1 MIKFYSLLEQP
12 DEITCGPTSATMV
25 LKYYGIDANIDEVKK
40 LTRTTW
46 YTHKQKDYGMTAPVM
61 ISIALNHYGLNSV
74 MKTGS
79 MKRIKSVVSQNTPC
93 IVLVRSGEYTMHYVV
108 VVGYDNNMIFYAN
121 PTDASITGISESEF
135 MDAWSWNSD
144 LYGRKCSSMLS
155 FWLNALEIYPCTYI
169 STL

>member
-46 YTHKQKDYGMTAPVM
+46 YTYKQKDYGMTAPVM

-79 MKRIKSVVSQNTPC
+79 IKRIKSVVSQNTPC
-93 IVLVRSGEYTMHYVV
+93 IVLVRSGE
-108 VVGYDNNMIFYAN
+108 
-121 PTDASITGISESEF
+121 
-135 MDAWSWNSD
+135 
-144 LYGRKCSSMLS
+144 
-155 FWLNALEIYPCTYI
+155 
-169 STL
+169 